1 METAMNMTQNDIFK
15 KFYSP
20 SAKEPQ
26 ILDIPPM
33 NFLMIDGHGDPNT
46 ALEYQSA
53 VSALYTLSY
62 TLKFD
67 LKKIAGSPDYKV
79 FPLQGLW
86 WSTDMSDFLTGNK
99 SNWDWTMMIAQPE
112 WITADNIDQ
121 AKKKAAAKVEANV
134 LDKVRFEPY
143 SEGTV
148 VQMMH
153 IGPYSAEGPNIA
165 RIHEFARQQGYEL
178 TGKHHEIYMGDPR
191 RSAPEKLK
199 TIIRQPIKKAGS

>member
-1 METAMNMTQNDIFK
+1 MNKEQNDIFK
-15 KFYSP
+15 KYYAP

-26 ILDIPPM
+26 ILDIPTM

-46 ALEYQSA
+46 ALEYQAA

-67 LKKIAGSPDYKV
+67 LKKIADSPDYKV

-86 WSTDMSDFLTGNK
+86 WSVDMSDFLTGNK
-99 SNWDWTMMIAQPE
+99 SNWDWTIMIAQPQ
-112 WITADNIDQ
+112 WITAENIDQ
-121 AKKKAAAKVEANV
+121 AKKKAAAKVDMKV
-134 LDKVRFEPY
+134 LEKVRFEPFT
-143 SEGTV
+143 EGTV

-191 RSAPEKLK
+191 RSTPEKLK
-199 TIIRQPIKKAGS
+199 TIIRQPIKKTGN

>member
-1 METAMNMTQNDIFK
+1 MDSNQNDIFK

-26 ILDIPPM
+26 ILDIPSM
-33 NFLMIDGHGDPNT
+33 NFLMMNGHGDPNT
-46 ALEYQSA
+46 SPDYVAV

-67 LKKIAGSPDYKV
+67 LKKTGGTPDFKV

-86 WSTDMSDFLTGNK
+86 WSADMSDFLTGNK
-99 SNWDWTMMIAQPE
+99 SNWDWTMMIAQPD
-112 WITADNIDQ
+112 WITGEHIEQ
-121 AKKKAAAKVEANV
+121 AKKKAVVKVDQKV
-134 LDKVRFEPY
+134 LDQVRFEPFL
-143 SEGTV
+143 EGTV

-165 RIHEFARQQGYEL
+165 RIHEFAHKLGYERA
-178 TGKHHEIYMGDPR
+178 GKHHEIYIGDPR
-191 RSAPEKLK
+191 KSAPEKLK
-199 TIIRQPIKKAGS
+199 TIIRQPIRKAGG

>member
-1 METAMNMTQNDIFK
+1 MNSTPDEILK

-20 SAKEPQ
+20 SAKASQ
-26 ILDIPPM
+26 ILDIPAM
-33 NFLMIDGHGDPNT
+33 NFLMMDGHGDPNT
-46 ALEYQSA
+46 DPSYATA

-67 LKKIAGSPDYKV
+67 LKKTGGTPDYKV

-112 WITADNIDQ
+112 WITRQHIEQ
-121 AKKKAAAKVEANV
+121 AKKKAVAKVDQKV
-134 LDKVRFEPY
+134 LDQVRFEPY
-143 SEGTV
+143 LEGTV

-165 RIHEFARQQGYEL
+165 RIHQFAREQGYEL
-178 TGKHHEIYMGDPR
+178 SGKHHEIYLGDPR
-191 RSAPEKLK
+191 KAAPEKLK
-199 TIIRQPIKKAGS
+199 TIIRQPIRKPGN

>member
-1 METAMNMTQNDIFK
+1 MNNTQNEILK
-15 KFYSP
+15 MFYSP
-20 SAKEPQ
+20 SAKNPQ
-26 ILDIPPM
+26 ILDIPVM
-33 NFLMIDGHGDPNT
+33 NFLMMDGHGDPNT
-46 ALEYQSA
+46 DPAYVAA

-67 LKKIAGSPDYKV
+67 LKKTGETPEYKV

-86 WSTDMSDFLTGNK
+86 WSVDMSDFLTGNK
-99 SNWDWTMMIAQPE
+99 SGWDWTMMIAQPE
-112 WITADNIDQ
+112 WITGEFIEQ
-121 AKKKAAAKVEANV
+121 AKKKATAKVDQKV
-134 LDKVRFEPY
+134 LDQVRFKPY
-143 SEGTV
+143 LEGTV

-178 TGKHHEIYMGDPR
+178 TGKHHEIYLSDPR

-199 TIIRQPIKKAGS
+199 TIIRQPITKPGR

>member
-1 METAMNMTQNDIFK
+1 LK

-20 SAKEPQ
+20 TAKAPQ
-26 ILDIPPM
+26 ILDIPTM
-33 NFLMIDGHGDPNT
+33 NFLMMDGHGDPNIDPSY
-46 ALEYQSA
+46 AAA

-67 LKKIAGSPDYKV
+67 LKKTGGTPDYKV

-86 WSTDMSDFLTGNK
+86 WSTDMSDFITGNK

-112 WITADNIDQ
+112 WINGGNIEQ
-121 AKKKAAAKVEANV
+121 AKKKAVAKVDPKV
-134 LDKVRFEPY
+134 LEQVRFEPY
-143 SEGTV
+143 QEGTV

-165 RIHEFARQQGYEL
+165 RIHQFAREQGYEL
-178 TGKHHEIYMGDPR
+178 SGKHHEIYMGDPR
-191 RSAPEKLK
+191 KAAPEKLK
-199 TIIRQPIKKAGS
+199 TIIRQPIRKTGN